1 MTSLLNKDIDEYVLS
16 TVTNRCWS
24 ETMMTHFICRMQNLS
39 WNFEPSNM
47 KILFQCSKLLKVL
60 EKKKKSII
68 VKYIL
73 PSILSFKMS
82 AGL

>member
-1 MTSLLNKDIDEYVLS
+1 MRLIQIEF
-16 TVTNRCWS
+16 NRIGLIY
-24 ETMMTHFICRMQNLS
+24 EL
-39 WNFEPSNM
+39 FEPSNM

-60 EKKKKSII
+60 EKKKKKSII